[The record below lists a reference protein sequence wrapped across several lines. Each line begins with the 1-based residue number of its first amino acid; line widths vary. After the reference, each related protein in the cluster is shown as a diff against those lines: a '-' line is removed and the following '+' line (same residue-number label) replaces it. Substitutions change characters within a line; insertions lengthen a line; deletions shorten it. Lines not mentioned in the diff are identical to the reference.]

1 MISQNLKS
9 LKFRCMAVGLLLAGL
24 TTGLAIDVFRDFLHP
39 ARAQP
44 LLLEKRELALRGDL
58 ELERAVQ
65 ALKDCIL
72 RGEASYSEDFTKHME
87 EVDRAAFQYRE
98 GGRLGQVEEEA
109 LVRLNEALP
118 KYRAALYS
126 VNRMR
131 AKDAPITEIDTLVK
145 GGDRPIS
152 AAFRELEAAASDPNA
167 FDRSLFREA
176 AVVILCAV
184 FAGALLYFSFATRV
198 QPSEDAGDD
207 SRSLRELSNRIVQW
221 EEERES
227 RAFSVLHDKVC
238 QSLSAIMYLLKGAEH
253 FAPDRA
259 NASFRSNVEPI
270 IPSLQA
276 AIRETLAIAVD
287 LRPPRMQESG
297 LLGTLDSV
305 WEDCV
310 MLRPGLEIVA
320 RRQLKEADIPEELK
334 PVILRIA
341 RMALDWA
348 DQESGARRLTW
359 DLARE
364 QGQIRLS
371 VQVLSGRE
379 AGRDAA
385 PIAGTPSDLT
395 DAIRARIVMSG
406 GASDGARAIPGG
418 QTLLANW
425 PLPVSFAT
433 RSTGPCD
440 STTRYNWS
448 TGTGSP

>member
-9 LKFRCMAVGLLLAGL
+9 LQFRCMAVGLLLAGL
-24 TTGLAIDVFRDFLHP
+24 TVGLAIDVFRDSLHP

-72 RGEASYSEDFTKHME
+72 RGEPSYSEDFTRHME

-98 GGRLGQVEEEA
+98 GGRLDQVEEEA
-109 LVRLNEALP
+109 LGRLNEALP

-126 VNRMR
+126 VHQMR
-131 AKDAPITEIDTLVK
+131 AKDAPITEIDTVVK
-145 GGDRPIS
+145 GEDRPIS

-167 FDRSLFREA
+167 FGRFLFREA
-176 AVVILCAV
+176 AVVTLCAL
-184 FAGALLYFSFATRV
+184 FAGTLLYFSFATRV
-198 QPSEDAGDD
+198 HQSDVDGD
-207 SRSLRELSNRIVQW
+207 SRSLRELSNRIVHW

-259 NASFRSNVEPI
+259 NASFRSNVDPI

-371 VQVLSGRE
+371 VQVLGRSE
-379 AGRDAA
+379 AGRDGE
-385 PIAGTPSDLT
+385 PIAGMPSDLT

-406 GASDGARAIPGG
+406 GASDGARAISGG

-425 PLPVSFAT
+425 PLPASFAT
-433 RSTGPCD
+433 RNNGPCD
-440 STTRYNWS
+440 TTTRYNWS